1 MRKKLNPAKSGVDF
15 QQVIRPAL
23 HTGRYAVIINSVELN
38 ILIGGR
44 KPMNVTDIIVGAA
57 LFTMGCVFY
66 SRMRKRAEKDKKKLA
81 AAYVI
86 MVLGVMTALW
96 DFFIPS

>member
-1 MRKKLNPAKSGVDF
+1 
-15 QQVIRPAL
+15 
-23 HTGRYAVIINSVELN
+23 
-38 ILIGGR
+38 
-44 KPMNVTDIIVGAA
+44 MNVTDIIVGAA

-66 SRMRKRAEKDKKKLA
+66 ARMRKRGEKDRKKLA